1 MRIHNVIIQ
10 KKELNVLSDDNID
23 VDTQCSFMQVDTDD
37 VERKN
42 QTRMREKK
50 PREKLMRFGVGT
62 VD

>member
-50 PREKLMRFGVGT
+50 TREKLMRFGVGT